1 MDRCRGTR
9 TVPMLNPLYIHTHML
24 TYTSVHIH
32 LCTGK
37 EGREPVPM
45 LNPLSPKP
53 YLPTPRPTVQVSLLS
68 AFLLHCTI
76 LVRGWCGVLIG
87 PGAGLGYVRAR
98 TQQAEHARARRICGR
113 AADNQAGASGEY
125 GASSQTCRWSGGGW
139 ARVAGGR
146 QGEGIGALVL
156 GADSRR

>member
-1 MDRCRGTR
+1 
-9 TVPMLNPLYIHTHML
+9 
-24 TYTSVHIH
+24 
-32 LCTGK
+32 
-37 EGREPVPM
+37 M

-68 AFLLHCTI
+68 AFLLHCMI
-76 LVRGWCGVLIG
+76 LVRGWCGVLIR

-98 TQQAEHARARRICGR
+98 TEQAEH
-113 AADNQAGASGEY
+113 
-125 GASSQTCRWSGGGW
+125 T
-139 ARVAGGR
+139 RVAGWR